1 MLHAWSESPEYGAFY
16 TAMYTAA
23 YIKSTRTL
31 CIRVYVVCIRCILY
45 THPSDYMPIVPT
57 IHVDHRTVHFR
68 DWEPGYAELW
78 RRWRLSFRPPRAPDP
93 TPHLPQQHT
102 GVYKLKATA
111 LQRRRVKPKIGTCG
125 ALGRYVIEQH
135 VA

>member
-45 THPSDYMPIVPT
+45 THPSVLLVLFVCLESLAHQTANCIKTHRQYCTGLFVPA
-57 IHVDHRTVHFR
+57 
-68 DWEPGYAELW
+68 WGKPG
-78 RRWRLSFRPPRAPDP
+78 
-93 TPHLPQQHT
+93 T
-102 GVYKLKATA
+102 GFSQPLEIA
-111 LQRRRVKPKIGTCG
+111 
-125 ALGRYVIEQH
+125 
-135 VA
+135 